1 MADTKIS
8 ELASA
13 TALSDS
19 DMLCGVNSGTTR
31 KFSLLRIREF
41 FQTTFDGLYSSK
53 EHTHSKLSNGAYVV
67 TIPSTIKKNDSFMLQ
82 SEKTASNIGY
92 SNAASKMDA
101 ENVQTA
107 LDEVESNIKNVTDN
121 KGKAGGYAEL
131 GTDGIV
137 PTSQLPAFVSN
148 VSVTVSQMTISITAT
163 KSKS

>member
-1 MADTKIS
+1 
-8 ELASA
+8 
-13 TALSDS
+13 
-19 DMLCGVNSGTTR
+19 
-31 KFSLLRIREF
+31 
-41 FQTTFDGLYSSK
+41 
-53 EHTHSKLSNGAYVV
+53 
-67 TIPSTIKKNDSFMLQ
+67 
-82 SEKTASNIGY
+82 
-92 SNAASKMDA
+92 MDA